1 MSKLTLNHIE
11 KSFRDV
17 KILDHIHFEVEEGSL
32 VSLLGPSGCGKTTTL
47 KIIAGLITP
56 DKGEIYLGDKSITHL
71 PIEKRGTV
79 IVFQEHLLFPHLNIE
94 ENIGFG
100 LKMAGRPKSFIK
112 EQVEKMLELVQ
123 LKGSNK
129 KYPHEL
135 SGGQQ
140 QRIALARALAVE
152 PKVLLLDEPF
162 SSLDASLR
170 EEIRELTL
178 EIQRKLRITT
188 ILVTHDR
195 EEAFMSSDKIAIMLD
210 GGIKQF
216 ATPDEL
222 YERPTSI
229 EVANFLGEK
238 NYIDGKVE
246 NGRFLSDVLSFQT
259 EYENASSVKVMI
271 KPEDIKLHPRGTKVL
286 EGEVLSRKYAG
297 ERVYYTLLVKG
308 IELRVSAPSRVA
320 YQPGD
325 FVSASFDLRVP
336 IIFNEVL

>member
-11 KSFRDV
+11 KSLRDV
-17 KILDHIHFEVEEGSL
+17 KILHHIHFEVEEGSL

-47 KIIAGLITP
+47 KVIAGLITP
-56 DKGEIYLGDKSITHL
+56 DKGEVFLGDKSITHL

-79 IVFQEHLLFPHLNIE
+79 IVFQEHLLFPHLNVE

-112 EQVEKMLELVQ
+112 EQVEKMLELVK
-123 LKGSNK
+123 LTGSNK
-129 KYPHEL
+129 KYPHQL

-162 SSLDASLR
+162 SSLDALLR

-195 EEAFMSSDKIAIMLD
+195 EEAFMSSDRIAIMLD
-210 GGIKQF
+210 GEIKQF

-222 YERPTSI
+222 YERPNSI

-246 NGRFLSDVLSFQT
+246 NGRFLSDILTFQT
-259 EYENASSVKVMI
+259 EHEPTTRAKVMI
-271 KPEDIKLHPRGTKVL
+271 KPEDIKLYPQGSKVL

-297 ERVYYTLLVKG
+297 ERIYYTLLLEDRELKVISYG
-308 IELRVSAPSRVA
+308 HVSYQVGERVCIEFELRNLV
-320 YQPGD
+320 
-325 FVSASFDLRVP
+325 
-336 IIFNEVL
+336 IF